1 MTKYVYCFNHD
12 RVGKGV
18 GQKRPV
24 PVCQKIKCQH
34 LTEDEECS
42 FTSSEEKQIR
52 KAAKIKME
60 KADEPEVRDS
70 RTGASRGEEETES

>member
-18 GQKRPV
+18 GQARAV
-24 PVCQKIKCQH
+24 PVCKKVKCQH

-60 KADEPEVRDS
+60 KNEKAPEDPKKN
-70 RTGASRGEEETES
+70 TEEAS